1 MDGVSVMIIA
11 VAATIKAGSSWRPV
25 SVAQVFLVAFG
36 AVVIFAMVVAS
47 YRRHSL
53 LFQHISKGEDLSE
66 ALFWHIAKR
75 IFYVSKDRI
84 SFCIVVVWA
93 LCALLAW
100 RPSISKLLQIARHQV
115 LF

>member
-1 MDGVSVMIIA
+1 MGD
-11 VAATIKAGSSWRPV
+11 SSWRPL
-25 SVAQVFLVAFG
+25 SIAQVFPVAFG

-47 YRRHSL
+47 YRRRSL
-53 LFQHISKGEDLSE
+53 LFQYVSKGEDLSE

-93 LCALLAW
+93 MCALLAL
-100 RPSISKLLQIARHQV
+100 RPSLSKLLHFARHQV
-115 LF
+115 LFG